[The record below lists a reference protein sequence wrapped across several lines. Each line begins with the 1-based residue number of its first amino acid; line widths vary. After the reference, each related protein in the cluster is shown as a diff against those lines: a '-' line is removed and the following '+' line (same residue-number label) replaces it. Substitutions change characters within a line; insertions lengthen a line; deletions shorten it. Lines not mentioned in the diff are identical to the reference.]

1 MNTIKFNTIGTP
13 KAGNAGGNGGGSA
26 SSVEYLDMRGA
37 DDQLKNLLGVLSIN
51 LNLEP
56 TEGGLKGARMAGVT
70 QAYVDMMF
78 DTPFN
83 PSWINAVSIDF
94 TTIIKQKM
102 GSDEMAMALKDMLP
116 MLGVSQDQIDAI
128 PRITEEEFY
137 NLDNG
142 GGGGI
147 A

>member
-1 MNTIKFNTIGTP
+1 MVKNSP
-13 KAGNAGGNGGGSA
+13 ANAGDARDAGWILKSGRSSGEGNGNPLQYSCQ
-26 SSVEYLDMRGA
+26 EYSHGT
-37 DDQLKNLLGVLSIN
+37 K
-51 LNLEP
+51 EP
-56 TEGGLKGARMAGVT
+56 GRL
-70 QAYVDMMF
+70 Q
-78 DTPFN
+78 
-83 PSWINAVSIDF
+83 S
-94 TTIIKQKM
+94 
-102 GSDEMAMALKDMLP
+102 